1 MGYVG
6 DLRLLVG
13 TRPLI
18 LVGAAVIVRDKRGA
32 TLLQRRVDNNKWSL
46 PGGALEPG
54 ETLAEA
60 ARREVLEETGLSLGE
75 LTLLDVFSGPDMFY
89 ELLNGDQVHD
99 VNVIFTTSA
108 WEGGLRP
115 DPVEIREL
123 RFFSAES
130 LPEEISPPDRP
141 VLR

>member
-32 TLLQRRVDNNKWSL
+32 ILLQRRVDNNKWSL

-60 ARREVLEETGLSLGE
+60 ARREVLEETRFIMSMLS
-75 LTLLDVFSGPDMFY
+75 SR
-89 ELLNGDQVHD
+89 
-99 VNVIFTTSA
+99 
-108 WEGGLRP
+108 LRHGRAACGRTRWRSRSC
-115 DPVEIREL
+115 D
-123 RFFSAES
+123 S
-130 LPEEISPPDRP
+130 SPPNRSP
-141 VLR
+141 KRSVLQIVPC

>member
-1 MGYVG
+1 MGYVD
-6 DLRLLVG
+6 DLRLLAG

-32 TLLQRRVDNNKWSL
+32 ILLQRRGGKKKGRL
-46 PGGALEPG
+46 HRGGARTGGAPG
-54 ETLAEA
+54 RGRAS
-60 ARREVLEETGLSLGE
+60 RSDR
-75 LTLLDVFSGPDMFY
+75 
-89 ELLNGDQVHD
+89 GDQVHN
-99 VNVIFTTSA
+99 VNLIFTTSA

-115 DPVEIREL
+115 DPVEIQEL

-141 VLR
+141 GVRWYAAPHRSN